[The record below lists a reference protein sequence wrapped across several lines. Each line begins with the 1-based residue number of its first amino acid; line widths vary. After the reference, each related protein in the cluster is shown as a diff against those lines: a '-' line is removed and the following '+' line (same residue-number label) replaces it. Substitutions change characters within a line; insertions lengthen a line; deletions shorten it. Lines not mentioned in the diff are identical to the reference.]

1 MNPKGQRLAPIKMQD
16 TVEQLVCWCNGLEW
30 SQLGLG
36 KHVHSLALITEA
48 LNLSYT
54 HTQ

>member
-1 MNPKGQRLAPIKMQD
+1 MYPKAQRLGPIKMQD
-16 TVEQLVCWCNGLEW
+16 TVEKGVCWCNGLEW

-36 KHVHSLALITEA
+36 KHVDSLALITEA

-54 HTQ
+54 HTK